1 MERVDWVGFSVLAW
15 MRAGGE
21 GSGSESVGKGVL
33 LDVCFAERRERERRR
48 GWGDLLHEDAS
59 VVWDVAF
66 CEF

>member
-21 GSGSESVGKGVL
+21 GSGSE
-33 LDVCFAERRERERRR
+33 F
-48 GWGDLLHEDAS
+48 HEDAS